1 MSPSGSPVIDTDL
14 YKAAILDLD
23 GVVTQTAKVHARAWK
38 EMFDQF
44 LASRSGEYE
53 PLDIETDYRQYID
66 GKPRY
71 DGVRSFLESR
81 GIHLPEGEPDD
92 APEQETICGLGN
104 RKNDLFRKVVRRDGV
119 EIYQDT
125 VHWLKRWKR
134 HGLRTGIISS
144 SKNCKFILEEA
155 ELLYLFDIRVDG
167 LVAMEVGI
175 EGKPAPD
182 IFLYAAEKIGIA
194 PSEAVVFEDAISGVQ
209 AGDAGNFGLVVGVS
223 RNGNEDELLNEGAEV
238 VIHSFHELETRF
250 SEEVPLVSPET
261 LPSALEESSPVY
273 QKLDQHTPVFFLDY
287 DGTLTPIVNRPEDAA
302 LSEEMRHLLRRLAR
316 LCTVAIV
323 SGRDRQTVKNFVQL
337 DELIY
342 AGSHGFDITGPNNM
356 NMQHEAGQAALP
368 ELDAAEQELQERL
381 SHISGAQVERKK
393 YAIAVHY
400 RNVETE
406 DVPGVKQI
414 AEEILKQHPNLRK
427 GGGKKIVE
435 LKPDIDWDKGK
446 ALLWLL
452 NELKLDTPDIVPI
465 YIGDDLT
472 DEDAFRVLQSRGLG
486 ILVGEYGEETAAFYT
501 LNSVQEVQRFL
512 NEVIANLED
521 SSDE

>member
-1 MSPSGSPVIDTDL
+1 
-14 YKAAILDLD
+14 
-23 GVVTQTAKVHARAWK
+23 
-38 EMFDQF
+38 
-44 LASRSGEYE
+44 
-53 PLDIETDYRQYID
+53 
-66 GKPRY
+66 
-71 DGVRSFLESR
+71 
-81 GIHLPEGEPDD
+81 
-92 APEQETICGLGN
+92 
-104 RKNDLFRKVVRRDGV
+104 
-119 EIYQDT
+119 
-125 VHWLKRWKR
+125 
-134 HGLRTGIISS
+134 
-144 SKNCKFILEEA
+144 
-155 ELLYLFDIRVDG
+155 
-167 LVAMEVGI
+167 
-175 EGKPAPD
+175 
-182 IFLYAAEKIGIA
+182 
-194 PSEAVVFEDAISGVQ
+194 
-209 AGDAGNFGLVVGVS
+209 FGLVVGVS

>member
-209 AGDAGNFGLVVGVS
+209 AG
-223 RNGNEDELLNEGAEV
+223 
-238 VIHSFHELETRF
+238 
-250 SEEVPLVSPET
+250 
-261 LPSALEESSPVY
+261 
-273 QKLDQHTPVFFLDY
+273 
-287 DGTLTPIVNRPEDAA
+287 
-302 LSEEMRHLLRRLAR
+302 
-316 LCTVAIV
+316 
-323 SGRDRQTVKNFVQL
+323 
-337 DELIY
+337 
-342 AGSHGFDITGPNNM
+342 
-356 NMQHEAGQAALP
+356 
-368 ELDAAEQELQERL
+368 
-381 SHISGAQVERKK
+381 
-393 YAIAVHY
+393 
-400 RNVETE
+400 
-406 DVPGVKQI
+406 
-414 AEEILKQHPNLRK
+414 
-427 GGGKKIVE
+427 
-435 LKPDIDWDKGK
+435 
-446 ALLWLL
+446 
-452 NELKLDTPDIVPI
+452 
-465 YIGDDLT
+465 
-472 DEDAFRVLQSRGLG
+472 
-486 ILVGEYGEETAAFYT
+486 
-501 LNSVQEVQRFL
+501 
-512 NEVIANLED
+512 
-521 SSDE
+521 

>member
-1 MSPSGSPVIDTDL
+1 MYHPKPPVIDTDR

-38 EMFDQF
+38 EMFDQY
-44 LASRSGEYE
+44 LKDRPGNYD
-53 PLDIETDYRQYID
+53 PLDIEADYRQYID

-71 DGVRSFLESR
+71 DGVRSFLKSR
-81 GIHLPEGEPDD
+81 GIQLPEGRPENS
-92 APEQETICGLGN
+92 PEQETVCGLGN

-125 VHWLKRWKR
+125 VDWLKRWKN

-167 LVAMEVGI
+167 LVARELDI
-175 EGKPAPD
+175 AGKPAPD
-182 IFLYAAEKIGIA
+182 IFLYAASKLGIA
-194 PSEAVVFEDAISGVQ
+194 PSNAVVFEDAISGVQ
-209 AGDAGNFGLVVGVS
+209 AGQAGNFGLVVGVS
-223 RNGNEDELLNEGAEV
+223 RNGNEQELLNEGADV
-238 VIHSFHELETRF
+238 VIHSFHELDTRF
-250 SEEVPLVSPET
+250 SEATPLAAPDT
-261 LPSALEESSPVY
+261 LPSALEENAPVH

-287 DGTLTPIVNRPEDAA
+287 DGTLTPIVDRPEDAA
-302 LSEEMRHLLRRLAR
+302 LSDEMRQLLRHLAQR
-316 LCTVAIV
+316 CTVAIV
-323 SGRDRQTVKNFVQL
+323 SGRDRQDVKNFIRL

-342 AGSHGFDITGPNNM
+342 AGSHGFDITGPNKM
-356 NMQHEAGQAALP
+356 QMQHEAGQAALP
-368 ELDAAEQELQERL
+368 ELDAAADELQEQL
-381 SHISGAQVERKK
+381 SDIPGAQVERKK
-393 YAIAVHY
+393 YSIAVHY
-400 RNVETE
+400 RNVDSDE
-406 DVPGVKQI
+406 VPAVKQI
-414 AEEILKQHPNLRK
+414 ADDVLEKHPNLKK

-452 NELKLDTPDIVPI
+452 KELDLDKPDMLPI
-465 YIGDDLT
+465 YIGDDFT

-486 ILVGEYGEETAAFYT
+486 ILVGEHGEDTAAFYT
-501 LNSVQEVQRFL
+501 LDSVQEVQQFL
-512 NEVIANLED
+512 NEVIENLED